1 MCSISEHQYLNEAD
15 APVGDGG
22 REFHKP
28 KIKSHVCPSVLA
40 HGKCSYIYIWAGGGW
55 VGRQGEDR
63 PGHLPGSQ
71 RGMNGGDIPLRAGW
85 PQSAHRV
92 PAMGPRP
99 RWPLRPHSFPP
110 LCSSWFCLV
119 SSSTDPGHSLSVRV
133 SGAHSQH
140 PRVGIKKGSN
150 PHSHLTPREVWHCY
164 LGLLPCNYRLSFLYP
179 DFYVSHFLFSPVGR
193 PFDHTAPRI
202 LSVPLSRARDWVG
215 GQEPQ
220 DLRNRKQVFRRQWAK
235 SGQKQ
240 EPKKSAGFWTR
251 ELGWGRHLHHM
262 KSAPGRRVRGGRQKT
277 PGAAF

>member
-71 RGMNGGDIPLRAGW
+71 CGMNGGDVPLRGGW
-85 PQSAHRV
+85 LQSAHRV

-110 LCSSWFCLV
+110 HYSSWFCLV
-119 SSSTDPGHSLSVRV
+119 SSSTDPRISLSVWV
-133 SGAHSQH
+133 SGAQSQH
-140 PRVGIKKGSN
+140 PWVGIRKGSN
-150 PHSHLTPREVWHCY
+150 PHSHLPHVRWGTAIWV
-164 LGLLPCNYRLSFLYP
+164 PCP
-179 DFYVSHFLFSPVGR
+179 PPTGFLFSTQI
-193 PFDHTAPRI
+193 FMCHTFSFLPLEGLLITLRHTHCQC
-202 LSVPLSRARDWVG
+202 LSL
-215 GQEPQ
+215 GQET
-220 DLRNRKQVFRRQWAK
+220 
-235 SGQKQ
+235 G
-240 EPKKSAGFWTR
+240 
-251 ELGWGRHLHHM
+251 LGDWR
-262 KSAPGRRVRGGRQKT
+262 PRT
-277 PGAAF
+277 